1 MKRMILLIVIFIAT
15 GGCFETVANPWF
27 RRTEHK
33 PIRKMS
39 RRQVHEAQL
48 GRPLYER
55 HNGKV
60 QKNTYTQWGSANKPY
75 YYNQF
80 AVNRKD
86 NRKPIFG
93 RK

>member
-1 MKRMILLIVIFIAT
+1 MKKIVLVILLLCTAGSFSDA
-15 GGCFETVANPWF
+15 GANPWF
-27 RRTEHK
+27 RRTGHK
-33 PIRKMS
+33 LIKKMS

-80 AVNRKD
+80 SVNKKD
-86 NRKPIFG
+86 TRKPIFR